1 MVEKNTWIIGGSAVA
16 SVVSVAGLVYHLFTR
31 NAVITTPD
39 KPAAALSGGTKPEAA
54 SKSDSTKRAAD
65 AVSPGADK
73 SASGQSQSSSR
84 TSGTAASK
92 SAAAQPGTAASDA
105 GTSAASKTAAAGS
118 GTQPD
123 AASAKQNTAAAKPAD
138 RRIPSFDIVRVE
150 PTGDSVIA
158 GRSEPGA
165 DIELL
170 NKGKPFAKAK
180 ADANGQFVIIPQNLK
195 PGAHQL
201 QLRARL
207 NDQTRDSEQA
217 VAVSVPE
224 QGNKDVIV
232 ALAAPGKATV
242 ILSDTKPQAA
252 AGASVKSQSRPAA
265 ASPSAAGSAATA
277 SASTSSGV
285 TPPAGT
291 GASGGT
297 AAGKAAS
304 ADAANTVVAAAN
316 PAKAGPDASATPV
329 APQVPVR
336 IRIVEAEQKGGFF
349 VSGFTAP
356 GSRIRLY
363 LNRSF
368 VAEAQA
374 GKDGSWS
381 MRVAQGMS
389 PGDYT
394 VRADVVEPAT
404 GKVLSRAEVPFD
416 YPVRVAAVPPSGASD
431 KQTAAQATSSA
442 ASTATATQAASG
454 VNVQGGNPGGTTP
467 SPTASR
473 MAAKESAEG
482 ARGTLSTPA
491 GDKSADSA
499 AGKPSNAQV
508 AAARSSDVPPPPAAG
523 QRSGA
528 SPSVPE
534 KREAAA
540 SAAVQKTASHGSTP
554 QDKAGS
560 AASNRSTATAAAS
573 PSATTSQ
580 TNGDSVRILPPPAPA
595 AHVVIEKLTT
605 ASVNKGDSLWRI
617 SRNILGRGIRYTQ
630 IYAANTSQ
638 IRNPHLIYPGQVLV
652 VPLGKPENS
661 PAKPVSPAPQPA
673 PAPKQ

>member
-1 MVEKNTWIIGGSAVA
+1 VVEKNTWIIGGSAVA
-16 SVVSVAGLVYHLFTR
+16 SVVAVAGLVYHLFTR
-31 NAVITTPD
+31 NTVITTPD

-54 SKSDSTKRAAD
+54 SKSDNTKKAAD
-65 AVSPGADK
+65 AESPGADK
-73 SASGQSQSSSR
+73 STSGQSQSSSR

-92 SAAAQPGTAASDA
+92 SAAAKPGTAASDA
-105 GTSAASKTAAAGS
+105 GRSAASKTAAAGS

-123 AASAKQNTAAAKPAD
+123 AASANQNTAAAKPAD

-170 NKGKPFAKAK
+170 NKGKTFAKAK

-201 QLRARL
+201 QLRSRL

-224 QGNKDVIV
+224 QGKKDVIV

-242 ILSDTKPQAA
+242 ILSDPKPQAA
-252 AGASVKSQSRPAA
+252 ADASAKARSQAAA
-265 ASPSAAGSAATA
+265 ASPPAAGSAATTSPSPA
-277 SASTSSGV
+277 SGS
-285 TPPAGT
+285 TPPAGKV
-291 GASGGT
+291 ASGNT
-297 AAGKAAS
+297 AAGQAAS
-304 ADAANTVVAAAN
+304 GDASNTVVAAAD
-316 PAKAGPDASATPV
+316 PSKAGPDASATPV

-336 IRIVEAEQKGGFF
+336 IRIVEAEQQGGFF
-349 VSGFTAP
+349 VSGFAAS

-368 VAEAQA
+368 IAEAQT

-381 MRVAQGMS
+381 MRVSRGMS

-394 VRADVVEPAT
+394 VRADIVEPVT

-416 YPVRVAAVPPSGASD
+416 YPAARVAAAQPSGPAG
-431 KQTAAQATSSA
+431 KQPPAQANGSA
-442 ASTATATQAASG
+442 TSTATAARAASG
-454 VNVQGGNPGGTTP
+454 TNVPGNAAADTAP
-467 SPTASR
+467 S
-473 MAAKESAEG
+473 
-482 ARGTLSTPA
+482 STPGQVAAQA
-491 GDKSADSA
+491 GERGKASTAA
-499 AGKPSNAQV
+499 AGKSANATAGKSAATQI
-508 AAARSSDVPPPPAAG
+508 AAAQSSGNTPSAVAEQG
-523 QRSGA
+523 NGA
-528 SPSVPE
+528 SPSTAV

-540 SAAVQKTASHGSTP
+540 GTSAQTTALPGKTGS
-554 QDKAGS
+554 G
-560 AASNRSTATAAAS
+560 ASNPNSATAAAS
-573 PSATTSQ
+573 PSATPSQ
-580 TNGDSVRILPPPAPA
+580 ATGDNVRILPPPAPA
-595 AHVVIEKLTT
+595 AHVVIERLTT

-652 VPLGKPENS
+652 VPLGNPQNGSGKP
-661 PAKPVSPAPQPA
+661 AAPAPQSA

>member
-1 MVEKNTWIIGGSAVA
+1 MLEKNTWIIGGSAVA
-16 SVVSVAGLVYHLFTR
+16 SVVAVAGLVYHLFTR

-39 KPAAALSGGTKPEAA
+39 KPAAALSGGTNTEVTKKAGDTATSTA
-54 SKSDSTKRAAD
+54 SKS
-65 AVSPGADK
+65 VS
-73 SASGQSQSSSR
+73 SQSQSSSR
-84 TSGTAASK
+84 SSSADASKSATAKTGTSAPDAGSSASSK
-92 SAAAQPGTAASDA
+92 SAAA
-105 GTSAASKTAAAGS
+105 GS
-118 GTQPD
+118 GKQQDAD
-123 AASAKQNTAAAKPAD
+123 AARQNTAAARPAD

-201 QLRARL
+201 QLRSRL

-224 QGNKDVIV
+224 QGKKDVIV

-252 AGASVKSQSRPAA
+252 ADASAKPQSQPAA
-265 ASPSAAGSAATA
+265 ASPAAAGSAATVAA
-277 SASTSSGV
+277 SPASGGMSPS
-285 TPPAGT
+285 GT

-304 ADAANTVVAAAN
+304 ADASNTVVAAAD
-316 PAKAGPDASATPV
+316 PSKAGPDASATPV

-349 VSGFTAP
+349 VSGFSAP

-381 MRVAQGMS
+381 MRVARGMS

-404 GKVLSRAEVPFD
+404 GKILSRAEVPFD
-416 YPVRVAAVPPSGASD
+416 YPVRVAAAPASGASD
-431 KQTAAQATSSA
+431 KQPAAQANGAA
-442 ASTATATQAASG
+442 ASTATATLAASG
-454 VNVQGGNPGGTTP
+454 TNVPGNTAAVTTP
-467 SPTASR
+467 SSATGRAAAQAGERGNASAPAADTSANATA
-473 MAAKESAEG
+473 G
-482 ARGTLSTPA
+482 
-491 GDKSADSA
+491 KSAA
-499 AGKPSNAQV
+499 TPV
-508 AAARSSDVPPPPAAG
+508 AAVRSSGKTPPRAAG

-540 SAAVQKTASHGSTP
+540 SAAAQKTASQGSTP

-573 PSATTSQ
+573 PSATTSE

-661 PAKPVSPAPQPA
+661 PDKPASPAPQPA

>member
-1 MVEKNTWIIGGSAVA
+1 MLEKNTWIIGGSAVA
-16 SVVSVAGLVYHLFTR
+16 SVVAVAGLVYHLFTR
-31 NAVITTPD
+31 NAAITTPD
-39 KPAAALSGGTKPEAA
+39 KPAAALSGGTNTEVTKKAGDTATSTA
-54 SKSDSTKRAAD
+54 SKS
-65 AVSPGADK
+65 VS
-73 SASGQSQSSSR
+73 SQSQSSSR
-84 TSGTAASK
+84 SSSADASKSATAKTGTSAPDAGSSASSK
-92 SAAAQPGTAASDA
+92 SAAA
-105 GTSAASKTAAAGS
+105 GS
-118 GTQPD
+118 GKQQDAD
-123 AASAKQNTAAAKPAD
+123 AARQNTAAARPAD

-201 QLRARL
+201 QLRSRL

-224 QGNKDVIV
+224 QGKKDVIV

-252 AGASVKSQSRPAA
+252 ADASAKPQSQPAA
-265 ASPSAAGSAATA
+265 ASPAAAGSAATVAA
-277 SASTSSGV
+277 SPASGGMSPS
-285 TPPAGT
+285 GT

-304 ADAANTVVAAAN
+304 ADASNTVVAAAD
-316 PAKAGPDASATPV
+316 PSKAGPDASATPV

-349 VSGFTAP
+349 VSGFSAP

-381 MRVAQGMS
+381 MRVARGMS

-416 YPVRVAAVPPSGASD
+416 YPVRVAAAPASGASD
-431 KQTAAQATSSA
+431 KQPAAQANGAA

-454 VNVQGGNPGGTTP
+454 TNVPGNTAAVTTP
-467 SPTASR
+467 SSATGRAAAQAGERGNASAPAADTSANATA
-473 MAAKESAEG
+473 G
-482 ARGTLSTPA
+482 
-491 GDKSADSA
+491 KSAA
-499 AGKPSNAQV
+499 TPV
-508 AAARSSDVPPPPAAG
+508 AAARSSGKTPPPAAG

-540 SAAVQKTASHGSTP
+540 SAAAQKTASQGSTP

-560 AASNRSTATAAAS
+560 AARNRSTATAAAS
-573 PSATTSQ
+573 PSATTSE

-661 PAKPVSPAPQPA
+661 PYKPASPAPQPA

>member
-1 MVEKNTWIIGGSAVA
+1 MLEKNTWIIGGSAVA
-16 SVVSVAGLVYHLFTR
+16 SVVALAGLVYHLFTR

-39 KPAAALSGGTKPEAA
+39 KPAAALSGGTNTEVTKKAGDTATSTA
-54 SKSDSTKRAAD
+54 SKS
-65 AVSPGADK
+65 VS
-73 SASGQSQSSSR
+73 SQSQSSSR
-84 TSGTAASK
+84 SSSADASKSATAKTGTSAPDAGSSASSK
-92 SAAAQPGTAASDA
+92 SAAA
-105 GTSAASKTAAAGS
+105 GS
-118 GTQPD
+118 GKQQDAD
-123 AASAKQNTAAAKPAD
+123 AARQNTAAARPAD

-201 QLRARL
+201 QLRSRL

-224 QGNKDVIV
+224 QGKKDVIV

-252 AGASVKSQSRPAA
+252 ADASAKPQSQPAA
-265 ASPSAAGSAATA
+265 ASPAAAGSAATVAA
-277 SASTSSGV
+277 SPASGGMSPS
-285 TPPAGT
+285 GT

-304 ADAANTVVAAAN
+304 ADASNTVVAAAD
-316 PAKAGPDASATPV
+316 PSKAGPDASATPV

-349 VSGFTAP
+349 VSGFSAP

-381 MRVAQGMS
+381 MRVARGMS

-404 GKVLSRAEVPFD
+404 GKILSRAEVPFD
-416 YPVRVAAVPPSGASD
+416 YPVRVAAAPASGASD
-431 KQTAAQATSSA
+431 KQPAAQANGAA
-442 ASTATATQAASG
+442 ASTATATLAASG
-454 VNVQGGNPGGTTP
+454 TNVPGNTAAVTTP
-467 SPTASR
+467 SSATGRAAAQAGERGNASAPAADTSANATA
-473 MAAKESAEG
+473 G
-482 ARGTLSTPA
+482 
-491 GDKSADSA
+491 KSAA
-499 AGKPSNAQV
+499 TPV
-508 AAARSSDVPPPPAAG
+508 AAVRSSGKTPPRAAG

-540 SAAVQKTASHGSTP
+540 SAAAQKTASQGSTP

-560 AASNRSTATAAAS
+560 AARNRSTATAAAS
-573 PSATTSQ
+573 PSATTSE

-661 PAKPVSPAPQPA
+661 PDKPASPAPQPA

>member
-1 MVEKNTWIIGGSAVA
+1 VLEKNTWIIGGSAVA
-16 SVVSVAGLVYHLFTR
+16 SVVALAGLVYNLFTR

-39 KPAAALSGGTKPEAA
+39 KPAAALSGGTKTEVRKKAGDTA
-54 SKSDSTKRAAD
+54 SSTESKSLS
-65 AVSPGADK
+65 S
-73 SASGQSQSSSR
+73 QSQSSSR
-84 TSGTAASK
+84 SSSADASKSATAKTGTSAPDAGSSASSK
-92 SAAAQPGTAASDA
+92 SAAAGSGKQQDADAARQ
-105 GTSAASKTAAAGS
+105 KTAAAR
-118 GTQPD
+118 
-123 AASAKQNTAAAKPAD
+123 PAD

-180 ADANGQFVIIPQNLK
+180 ADANGQFVIIPPNLK
-195 PGAHQL
+195 PGAYQL
-201 QLRARL
+201 QLRSRL

-224 QGNKDVIV
+224 QGKKDVIV

-242 ILSDTKPQAA
+242 ILSDPKPQAA
-252 AGASVKSQSRPAA
+252 ADASAKPQSQPAA
-265 ASPSAAGSAATA
+265 ASPAAAGSAATA
-277 SASTSSGV
+277 AASPASGGMS
-285 TPPAGT
+285 PSGT

-297 AAGKAAS
+297 ATGKAAS
-304 ADAANTVVAAAN
+304 ADASNTVVAVAD

-381 MRVAQGMS
+381 MRVARGMS

-416 YPVRVAAVPPSGASD
+416 YPVRVAAAPASGASD
-431 KQTAAQATSSA
+431 KQPAAQANGAA

-454 VNVQGGNPGGTTP
+454 TNVPGNTAADTTP
-467 SPTASR
+467 SSATGRAAAQAGERGKASAPAADTSINATA
-473 MAAKESAEG
+473 G
-482 ARGTLSTPA
+482 
-491 GDKSADSA
+491 KSAA
-499 AGKPSNAQV
+499 TPV
-508 AAARSSDVPPPPAAG
+508 AAARSSVKTPPPAAG

-534 KREAAA
+534 KREADA
-540 SAAVQKTASHGSTP
+540 SAAAQKTASQGNTP

-573 PSATTSQ
+573 PSAMTSQ

-661 PAKPVSPAPQPA
+661 PDKPASPAPQRA
-673 PAPKQ
+673 PTPKQ